1 MVSRTIAT
9 LLASSVSIL
18 SLQAAS
24 SHREATLLIPDAPA
38 EFLINHCLNCH
49 DEVEL
54 KGDLNLDFESIDW
67 ADPHSREVW
76 ENVHTMIDRGLMPP
90 ADKTQP
96 EDAELAAIL
105 PWLDQSLLTYT
116 PIGGTP
122 PRRLNQEEYAAT
134 IRHLFNLPDFKLP
147 LGFPRDT
154 EFHGFNNL
162 GEGLLLSPPL
172 MEAYRSVAAQI
183 ADEIFPPAR
192 EAPPSTS
199 RTAGPEDMVLSFSAA
214 TVRGDALRLVSQSE
228 TIMRSCS
235 WPSRIEIMASGTYR
249 ITVSASQF
257 LPPSDHGN
265 SEFRPYTGEPMK
277 LEVRAREL
285 TASDRSDVNTFR
297 LLKEIA
303 VSAETPETVTFEADL
318 YKGQTVLFRWANAS
332 MDHEFNAL
340 ADQMGA
346 WFERNPRFLA
356 AWQKAVYPDGDIT
369 RTRSVSLRGKN
380 GWEIVSRHLADP
392 DLDMSQATMDT
403 PMTKMLLKH
412 IRGLQGTFNIADAL
426 CHYFFDNGPAME
438 LHELTVEGPLKLVD
452 DPDEIHRKKVRH
464 QLVGTRQPGDT
475 DATHARKIL
484 SRLLPKAFRRP
495 VDDQTI
501 DTYLEIAQ
509 EHWDD
514 GYSFEDGVHLLVRNV
529 LISPR
534 FLYRGVSENAWDDYD
549 LATRLA
555 YFLTQAPPDEQ
566 LWKLAQQGKLSDP
579 TVLRQQAQR
588 LMPTHPD
595 SPMIQSFTGQ
605 WLDTSLLSEIMPDA
619 VFKFSDAEIAL
630 AEAEAEWF
638 FTEIL
643 TKNLPMT
650 DFIAPDFALTSRAFA
665 KKNYDY
671 DESLAPNEPK
681 FYDETLK
688 IERLPLSREG
698 RFGGLLGQSA
708 VMTAT
713 ANGVDTQPVLRG
725 VWVLENILGLPPP
738 EPPKDVPALTPD
750 TRGSITPRDL
760 LSAHTDDPACYT
772 CHQLI
777 DPIGFVLENF
787 DPVGN
792 WRDTWPKI
800 EIPIDSSGVLPDG
813 TPIADVTEL
822 KGWIVDNIDLFSRCI
837 SEKLLT
843 YATGRVPNYAERKE
857 IEEIV
862 QANHAAG
869 NGFQDLVLALVTSET
884 FRTK

>member
-1 MVSRTIAT
+1 MLR
-9 LLASSVSIL
+9 
-18 SLQAAS
+18 
-24 SHREATLLIPDAPA
+24 IPDAPT

-54 KGDLNLDFESIDW
+54 KGDLNLDFETIDW
-67 ADPHSREVW
+67 SDPHSREVW

-90 ADKTQP
+90 ADESQP
-96 EDAELAAIL
+96 EDDDLAAIL
-105 PWLDQSLLTYT
+105 PWLDQSLLEHT

-134 IRHLFNLPDFKLP
+134 IRDLFNLPEFELP

-172 MEAYRSVAAQI
+172 MEAYRNVAAQI
-183 ADEIFPPAR
+183 ADDIFPPAQ

-249 ITVSASQF
+249 ITVNASQF
-257 LPPSDHGN
+257 LPESDHGN
-265 SEFRPYTGEPMK
+265 SLFRPFSDRPMI
-277 LEVRAREL
+277 LEARAREL

-297 LLKEIA
+297 LLKEIE
-303 VSAETPETVTFEADL
+303 VSSTSPETVTFEADL
-318 YKGQTVLFRWANAS
+318 YKGQTILFRWANAS

-340 ADQMGA
+340 ADHMGA
-346 WFERNPRFLA
+346 WFERDPRFLA
-356 AWQKAVYPDGDIT
+356 AWQKAVFPDGYKSV
-369 RTRSVSLRGKN
+369 TRSVSLRGKN
-380 GWEIVSRHLADP
+380 GWEIVSRNLADP
-392 DLDMSQATMDT
+392 ELDMSQATMDT
-403 PMTKMLLKH
+403 PMTKALLTH

-438 LHELTVEGPLKLVD
+438 LHKLIVEGPLKLVD
-452 DPDEIHRKKVRH
+452 DPVEIHRKKVRQ
-464 QLVGTRQPGDT
+464 QLVGIRQLGQT
-475 DATHARKIL
+475 DADHAREIL
-484 SRLLPKAFRRP
+484 TRLLPKAFRRP

-501 DTYLEIAQ
+501 NAYLEIAK
-509 EHWDD
+509 EHWAE
-514 GYSFEDGVHLLVRNV
+514 GYSFEDAVHLLVRNV

-534 FLYRGVSENAWDDYD
+534 FLYRGVSENQWDDYD

-566 LWKLAQQGKLSDP
+566 LVKLAHQGQLSNP
-579 TVLRQQAQR
+579 SILRQETKR
-588 LMPTHPD
+588 LMPEHPD

-619 VFKFSDAEIAL
+619 VFKFSEAEIAM

-638 FTEIL
+638 FTEML
-643 TKNLPMT
+643 AKNLPMT

-671 DESLAPNEPK
+671 DESLAPAEPDYYNE
-681 FYDETLK
+681 DLK
-688 IERLPLSREG
+688 IERLPLFREG
-698 RFGGLLGQSA
+698 RFGGLLTQSA

-738 EPPKDVPALTPD
+738 EPPKNVPALTPD

-760 LSAHTDDPACYT
+760 LTAHTDDPACYT

-792 WRDTWPKI
+792 WRDAWPKI
-800 EIPIDSSGVLPDG
+800 DVPIDSSGVLPDG
-813 TPIADVTEL
+813 TTIADVTEL
-822 KGWIVDNIDLFSRCI
+822 KAWVVDNIDLFSRCI

-857 IEEIV
+857 IEQIV
-862 QANHAAG
+862 AANHADG
-869 NGFQDLVLALVTSET
+869 GGFQDLVLALVTSET